1 MLTSVINHEYSR
13 LGSGRGYAYA
23 RDPRRPAGVRLGS
36 GGTVEVHASRANR
49 SVPREKGR
57 AIGMMVRPL
66 IAATDYWT
74 TTVAALAPDWVFTV
88 PTVTTTGWVPMG
100 AVSGMIALTCMTP
113 EIKLGAEPA
122 YATTASTPPM
132 VTVTVCCGTFRAE
145 TTAGITTPS
154 APCGLVWPS
163 PVI

>member
-1 MLTSVINHEYSR
+1 MPETRGDPQGAPWKWRNCRSAR
-13 LGSGRGYAYA
+13 QSGKSERT
-23 RDPRRPAGVRLGS
+23 PR
-36 GGTVEVHASRANR
+36 
-49 SVPREKGR
+49 KGR

-66 IAATDYWT
+66 VAATDYWT

-88 PTVTTTGWVPMG
+88 PTVTTTAWVPLG

-145 TTAGITTPS
+145 T
-154 APCGLVWPS
+154 
-163 PVI
+163 